1 MGRASGSAPPSLA
14 STSRRLEAHIV
25 TSNPRTSAGAGVGG
39 GHRQGAERD
48 TVTKRPL
55 GLGLDDVLPARGR
68 DYPLPAYTKF
78 TRRLG
83 PVSSLSRF
91 SLPLLDEP

>member
-1 MGRASGSAPPSLA
+1 MRLHIASVA

-25 TSNPRTSAGAGVGG
+25 TSKHVLRDQTEGG
-39 GHRQGAERD
+39 GRDGGHKLVAERD
-48 TVTKRPL
+48 AVTERPF
-55 GLGLDDVLPARGR
+55 GLGLDDVLSARGR

-91 SLPLLDEP
+91 SLPLLDGP